1 MKATT
6 IIIAAALTL
15 SLNVLYASNDNI
27 TAPVANTNTTI
38 TLTSLAPI
46 VPMEATFEDAID
58 MTDFASLAP
67 STPTEAQFEDIS
79 YESVAALNLPP
90 VTPVIADFEDELDFN
105 SLAPII
111 PVEADF
117 E

>member
-67 STPTEAQFEDIS
+67 STPHRD
-79 YESVAALNLPP
+79 VLLMPN
-90 VTPVIADFEDELDFN
+90 IACAMCQDNWMVYLCIRGWN
-105 SLAPII
+105 
-111 PVEADF
+111 
-117 E
+117 